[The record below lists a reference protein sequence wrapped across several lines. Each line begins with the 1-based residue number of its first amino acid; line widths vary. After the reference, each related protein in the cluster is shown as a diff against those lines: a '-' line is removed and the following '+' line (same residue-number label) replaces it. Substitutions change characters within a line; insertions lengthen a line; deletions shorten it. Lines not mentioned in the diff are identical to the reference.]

1 MEGLLSKIGQIAIF
15 MICAKT
21 LLHFRAKE
29 SYEKYLKLLVSLM
42 LLVLLVEPLME
53 AFGKGKEGEFLQRI
67 RLYNYQL
74 QDILENEQL
83 NNEEISE
90 ILSHMTMGVSEQVE
104 AVKNVEVEVEYG
116 ETSESR
122 GEY

>member
-15 MICAKT
+15 LICAKT

-53 AFGKGKEGEFLQRI
+53 VLGKGKEGEFLQRI

-90 ILSHMTMGVSEQVE
+90 ILSHMTMGVSEQVK
-104 AVKNVEVEVEYG
+104 AVENVEVEIEYG
-116 ETSESR
+116 ETSENR

>member
-1 MEGLLSKIGQIAIF
+1 MEELLSKIGQMAIF
-15 MICAKT
+15 MICART

-42 LLVLLVEPLME
+42 LLVLLVEPLMDV
-53 AFGKGKEGEFLQRI
+53 FGKGEEGEFLQRI
-67 RLYNYQL
+67 QSYSYQL

-90 ILSHMTMGVSEQVE
+90 ILSHMTMGISEQVQT
-104 AVKNVEVEVEYG
+104 VDNVEVEIEDGKVAEDH
-116 ETSESR
+116 

>member
-1 MEGLLSKIGQIAIF
+1 MEGLLSKIGQMAIF
-15 MICAKT
+15 MICART

-42 LLVLLVEPLME
+42 LLVLLVEPLMDV
-53 AFGKGKEGEFLQRI
+53 FGKGEEGEFLQRI
-67 RLYNYQL
+67 QSYSYQL

-90 ILSHMTMGVSEQVE
+90 ILSHMTMGISEQVQT
-104 AVKNVEVEVEYG
+104 VDNVEVEIEDGKVAEDH
-116 ETSESR
+116 

>member
-1 MEGLLSKIGQIAIF
+1 MEGLLSKIGQMAIF
-15 MICAKT
+15 MICART

-42 LLVLLVEPLME
+42 LLVLLVEPLMDI
-53 AFGKGKEGEFLQRI
+53 FGKGEEGEFLQRI
-67 RLYNYQL
+67 QSYSYQL

-90 ILSHMTMGVSEQVE
+90 ILSHMTMGVSEQVQT
-104 AVKNVEVEVEYG
+104 VDNVEVEIEDGKVAEDH
-116 ETSESR
+116 

>member
-1 MEGLLSKIGQIAIF
+1 MEGLLSKIGQMAIF
-15 MICAKT
+15 MICART

-42 LLVLLVEPLME
+42 LLVLLVEPLMDV
-53 AFGKGKEGEFLQRI
+53 FGKGEEGEFLQRI
-67 RLYNYQL
+67 QSYSYQL

-90 ILSHMTMGVSEQVE
+90 ILSHMTMGVSEQVQT
-104 AVKNVEVEVEYG
+104 VDNVEVEIGDGKVAEDH
-116 ETSESR
+116 

>member
-1 MEGLLSKIGQIAIF
+1 MEELLSKIGQMAIF
-15 MICAKT
+15 MICART

-42 LLVLLVEPLME
+42 LLVLLVEPLMDV
-53 AFGKGKEGEFLQRI
+53 FGKGEEGEFLQRI
-67 RLYNYQL
+67 QSYSYQL
-74 QDILENEQL
+74 QDILGNEQL

-90 ILSHMTMGVSEQVE
+90 ILSHMTMGVSEQVQT
-104 AVKNVEVEVEYG
+104 VDNVEVEIEDGKVAEDH
-116 ETSESR
+116 

>member
-15 MICAKT
+15 MICART

-53 AFGKGKEGEFLQRI
+53 FFGKGKEGDFLQRI
-67 RLYNYQL
+67 QDYNYKL

-83 NNEEISE
+83 NDEEISE
-90 ILSHMTMGVSEQVE
+90 ILSHMTTEVSGQIKTVE
-104 AVKNVEVEVEYG
+104 NVEVEIEYG
-116 ETSESR
+116 KASEDD
-122 GEY
+122 GEP

>member
-1 MEGLLSKIGQIAIF
+1 MR
-15 MICAKT
+15 ICAKT

-53 AFGKGKEGEFLQRI
+53 VLGKGKEGEFLQRI

-104 AVKNVEVEVEYG
+104 AVENVEVEVEYG
-116 ETSESR
+116 ETSENR

>member
-104 AVKNVEVEVEYG
+104 AVENVEVEVEYG

>member
-53 AFGKGKEGEFLQRI
+53 VLGKGKEGEFLQRI

-90 ILSHMTMGVSEQVE
+90 ILSHMTMGVSEQVK
-104 AVKNVEVEVEYG
+104 AVENVEVEIEYG
-116 ETSESR
+116 ETSENR

>member
-53 AFGKGKEGEFLQRI
+53 ALGKGKEGEFLQRI

-104 AVKNVEVEVEYG
+104 AVENVEVEVEYG

>member
-53 AFGKGKEGEFLQRI
+53 VLGKGKEGEFLQRI

-104 AVKNVEVEVEYG
+104 AVENVEVEVEYG

>member
-1 MEGLLSKIGQIAIF
+1 MEGLLSKVAQIAIF
-15 MICAKT
+15 MICART

-53 AFGKGKEGEFLQRI
+53 TFGKGSEGEFLQRI
-67 RLYNYQL
+67 QLYNFQL
-74 QDILENEQL
+74 QDILKNEEL

-90 ILSHMTMGVSEQVE
+90 ILSHMTLGVSEQVQKVE
-104 AVKNVEVEVEYG
+104 NVEVEIEYG
-116 ETSESR
+116 KASEDH

>member
-1 MEGLLSKIGQIAIF
+1 MEELLSKIGQMAIF
-15 MICAKT
+15 MICART

-42 LLVLLVEPLME
+42 LLVLLVEPLMDF
-53 AFGKGKEGEFLQRI
+53 FGKGEEGEFLQRI
-67 RLYNYQL
+67 QSYSYQL

-90 ILSHMTMGVSEQVE
+90 ILSHMTMGVSEQVQT
-104 AVKNVEVEVEYG
+104 VDNVEVEIGDGKVAEDH
-116 ETSESR
+116 

>member
-1 MEGLLSKIGQIAIF
+1 MEGLLIKIGQIAIF
-15 MICAKT
+15 MICART

-29 SYEKYLKLLVSLM
+29 SYEKYIKLLVSLM
-42 LLVLLVEPLME
+42 LLVLLVEPLMD

-67 RLYNYQL
+67 QLYSYQL
-74 QDILENEQL
+74 QDILENEHL

-90 ILSHMTMGVSEQVE
+90 ILSHMTKGVSKQVQTVE
-104 AVKNVEVEVEYG
+104 NVEVEIEYG
-116 ETSESR
+116 KASEDH

>member
-15 MICAKT
+15 MICART
-21 LLHFRAKE
+21 LMHFRARE

-42 LLVLLVEPLME
+42 LLVLLVEPLMDI
-53 AFGKGKEGEFLQRI
+53 FGKGEKGDFLQRI
-67 RLYNYQL
+67 QIYSYQL
-74 QDILENEQL
+74 QDILENEHL

-90 ILSHMTMGVSEQVE
+90 ILSHMTIGVSEQVQTVE
-104 AVKNVEVEVEYG
+104 NVEVKIDN
-116 ETSESR
+116 

>member
-1 MEGLLSKIGQIAIF
+1 MEGFLIKIGQIAIF
-15 MICAKT
+15 MICART

-42 LLVLLVEPLME
+42 LLVLLVEPLLDV
-53 AFGKGKEGEFLQRI
+53 FGKGEEGEFLQRI
-67 RLYNYQL
+67 QSYSYQL
-74 QDILENEQL
+74 QGILENEQL

-90 ILSHMTMGVSEQVE
+90 ILSHMTMGVSEQVQT
-104 AVKNVEVEVEYG
+104 VDNVEVEIEDGKVAEG
-116 ETSESR
+116 H

>member
-1 MEGLLSKIGQIAIF
+1 MEGLLSKIGQMAIF
-15 MICAKT
+15 MICART

-42 LLVLLVEPLME
+42 LLVLLVEPLMDV
-53 AFGKGKEGEFLQRI
+53 FGKGEEGEFLQRI
-67 RLYNYQL
+67 QSYSYQL
-74 QDILENEQL
+74 QDILENEKL

-90 ILSHMTMGVSEQVE
+90 ILSHMTMGVSEQVQT
-104 AVKNVEVEVEYG
+104 VDNVEVEIEDGKVAEDH
-116 ETSESR
+116 

>member
-42 LLVLLVEPLME
+42 LLVLLIEPLME

-83 NNEEISE
+83 SDEEISE

-104 AVKNVEVEVEYG
+104 AVENVEVEVEYG
-116 ETSESR
+116 ETSENR

>member
-67 RLYNYQL
+67 QLYNYQL
-74 QDILENEQL
+74 QDILKNEQL

-90 ILSHMTMGVSEQVE
+90 ILSHMTMGVSEQVK
-104 AVKNVEVEVEYG
+104 AVENVEVEVEYG

>member
-53 AFGKGKEGEFLQRI
+53 VLGKGKEGEFLQRI

-83 NNEEISE
+83 SDEEISE

-104 AVKNVEVEVEYG
+104 AVENVEVEVEYG
-116 ETSESR
+116 ETSENR

>member
-42 LLVLLVEPLME
+42 LLVLLIEPLME
-53 AFGKGKEGEFLQRI
+53 VLGKGKEGEFLQRI

-90 ILSHMTMGVSEQVE
+90 ILSHMTMGVSEQVK
-104 AVKNVEVEVEYG
+104 AVENVEVEIEYG
-116 ETSESR
+116 ETSENR

>member
-53 AFGKGKEGEFLQRI
+53 VLGKGKEGEFLQRI

-104 AVKNVEVEVEYG
+104 AVENVEVEVEYG
-116 ETSESR
+116 ETSENR

>member
-90 ILSHMTMGVSEQVE
+90 ILSHMTMGVSEQVK
-104 AVKNVEVEVEYG
+104 AVENVEVEIEYG
-116 ETSESR
+116 ETSENR

>member
-15 MICAKT
+15 MICART
-21 LLHFRAKE
+21 LMHFRARE

-42 LLVLLVEPLME
+42 LLVLLVEPLMDI
-53 AFGKGKEGEFLQRI
+53 FGKGEKGDFLQRI
-67 RLYNYQL
+67 QIYSYQL
-74 QDILENEQL
+74 QDILENEHL

-90 ILSHMTMGVSEQVE
+90 ILSHMTIGVSEQVQTVE
-104 AVKNVEVEVEYG
+104 NVEVKIDNGKTAEDN
-116 ETSESR
+116 